1 MPSPRF
7 PACTSSFTILTS
19 TPIGAGRTNFTFS
32 VRVTPPREK
41 WPGLESAISSPV
53 EVTSIKVVAQPP
65 WSAPT
70 LLQKGS
76 VTGEIFGDR
85 FKVHGHFPW
94 ILRAWWLENLDAER
108 WRGKQLFAQCKSCAA
123 VQIIQYQFKYGASC
137 HAARFNSYTQQICID
152 DAIIV
157 HEQNDSSESPHHC
170 LPGEFPQDNADA
182 AERDDNI
189 LTVEEAPQQVDNAL
203 QRPPRTRT
211 EKAKASNVNQ
221 TVTYTAHAIDNLA
234 DVVDTLNISSS
245 ATISYASSHSN
256 GSASF
261 VKENSIS
268 ESDINFIV
276 SVKVTNELPINP
288 TQLEFRPLDGLEPDQ
303 FSEVYGDCFIAG
315 FLEGGAFSAIV
326 SIKVQDKNKISRVKM
341 AAEMQLSATK
351 YFQPLSGAMAD
362 SENQDI
368 WTDTEL
374 SVSVTWSGGGSIKKP
389 KASWDLPTII
399 QAANDFPT
407 QVSKYPQ
414 RTQAILMSYNSVRSF
429 HEFNAKAPRPFVVLD
444 YPSQSYIPP
453 TFSIYIGTFGNSD
466 NNGISCASSVPDEM
480 NMINKYVSR
489 PSFLP
494 QLGEN
499 QGGNFPRVTNTF
511 YSTASSTSPDGQ
523 VGLPIPNNTVESSDA
538 VENTITNDTWGQMKP
553 NRSCMPAPRFI
564 ASANL
569 SLLSMVYNA
578 LLLKCCFRRTKKVKF
593 RTPRESSN
601 QEYPIRQDQVA
612 VMPGATTSP

>member
-1 MPSPRF
+1 M
-7 PACTSSFTILTS
+7 L
-19 TPIGAGRTNFTFS
+19 
-32 VRVTPPREK
+32 
-41 WPGLESAISSPV
+41 ISS
-53 EVTSIKVVAQPP
+53 
-65 WSAPT
+65 
-70 LLQKGS
+70 
-76 VTGEIFGDR
+76 
-85 FKVHGHFPW
+85 
-94 ILRAWWLENLDAER
+94 
-108 WRGKQLFAQCKSCAA
+108 
-123 VQIIQYQFKYGASC
+123 
-137 HAARFNSYTQQICID
+137 ARFNSYTQQICID

-157 HEQNDSSESPHHC
+157 HEQNGSSESPHHC
-170 LPGEFPQDNADA
+170 LPGEFPPDNADA

-189 LTVEEAPQQVDNAL
+189 LSVEEAPQPVDNSL
-203 QRPPRTRT
+203 QRSPRTRT

-389 KASWDLPTII
+389 KVEDKLLFSFREPIADLKLFQASWNLPTII
-399 QAANDFPT
+399 QAANDFPA

-429 HEFNAKAPRPFVVLD
+429 HEFNAKATRPFVVLD
-444 YPSQSYIPP
+444 YRLC
-453 TFSIYIGTFGNSD
+453 G
-466 NNGISCASSVPDEM
+466 
-480 NMINKYVSR
+480 
-489 PSFLP
+489 
-494 QLGEN
+494 
-499 QGGNFPRVTNTF
+499 
-511 YSTASSTSPDGQ
+511 
-523 VGLPIPNNTVESSDA
+523 
-538 VENTITNDTWGQMKP
+538 
-553 NRSCMPAPRFI
+553 
-564 ASANL
+564 
-569 SLLSMVYNA
+569 
-578 LLLKCCFRRTKKVKF
+578 KCHF
-593 RTPRESSN
+593 
-601 QEYPIRQDQVA
+601 
-612 VMPGATTSP
+612 

>member
-1 MPSPRF
+1 MKARSVVVLVVVKIDGSFLTVCTVHQNGSEYPSY
-7 PACTSSFTILTS
+7 
-19 TPIGAGRTNFTFS
+19 
-32 VRVTPPREK
+32 E
-41 WPGLESAISSPV
+41 
-53 EVTSIKVVAQPP
+53 
-65 WSAPT
+65 
-70 LLQKGS
+70 
-76 VTGEIFGDR
+76 
-85 FKVHGHFPW
+85 
-94 ILRAWWLENLDAER
+94 
-108 WRGKQLFAQCKSCAA
+108 
-123 VQIIQYQFKYGASC
+123 
-137 HAARFNSYTQQICID
+137 RFNSYTQQICID

-170 LPGEFPQDNADA
+170 LPGEFPPDNADA

-189 LTVEEAPQQVDNAL
+189 LTVEEAPQPVDNSL
-203 QRPPRTRT
+203 QRSPRTRT

-399 QAANDFPT
+399 QAANDFPA

-429 HEFNAKAPRPFVVLD
+429 HEFNAKAPRPFPELYTADLLSAFIAYKSLWKFISKIIKNPDLYQAKEVTDKIPNPIDSDPISLNQAKIDCRKGMTMILD
-444 YPSQSYIPP
+444 E
-453 TFSIYIGTFGNSD
+453 IYIGTSGNSD
-466 NNGISCASSVPDEM
+466 NNGLSCASSVPDEM

-538 VENTITNDTWGQMKP
+538 VENTTTNDTWGQMKP
-553 NRSCMPAPRFI
+553 NRSCIPAPRFI

-569 SLLSMVYNA
+569 SLLSMVCHA

-593 RTPRESSN
+593 RTPIESSN

>member
-1 MPSPRF
+1 M
-7 PACTSSFTILTS
+7 
-19 TPIGAGRTNFTFS
+19 
-32 VRVTPPREK
+32 
-41 WPGLESAISSPV
+41 
-53 EVTSIKVVAQPP
+53 
-65 WSAPT
+65 T
-70 LLQKGS
+70 LLAPYTSLMRIGQG
-76 VTGEIFGDR
+76 
-85 FKVHGHFPW
+85 
-94 ILRAWWLENLDAER
+94 
-108 WRGKQLFAQCKSCAA
+108 
-123 VQIIQYQFKYGASC
+123 
-137 HAARFNSYTQQICID
+137 FNSYTQQICID

-157 HEQNDSSESPHHC
+157 HEQNGSSESPHHC
-170 LPGEFPQDNADA
+170 LPGEFPPDNADA

-189 LTVEEAPQQVDNAL
+189 LSVEEAPQPVDNSL
-203 QRPPRTRT
+203 QRSPRTRT

-389 KASWDLPTII
+389 KASWNLPTII
-399 QAANDFPT
+399 QAANDFPA

-429 HEFNAKAPRPFVVLD
+429 HEFNAKATRPFVVLD
-444 YPSQSYIPP
+444 YRLCELYTADLLSAFIAYKSLWKLISKIIKNPDLYQAKEVTDKIPNP
-453 TFSIYIGTFGNSD
+453 IDSDPISLNQAKIDCRKGMTMILDETKTLARKPHLGMIDEHGTVRQLPCGYASELSARLPIYIGTSGNSD
-466 NNGISCASSVPDEM
+466 NNGLSCASSVPDEM

-538 VENTITNDTWGQMKP
+538 VENTTTNDTWVQMKP
-553 NRSCMPAPRFI
+553 NRSCIPAPRFI

-569 SLLSMVYNA
+569 SLLSMVCHA

>member
-1 MPSPRF
+1 MKARSVVVLVVKIDGSFLTVLTSKSPRVSISIQVQKPGAIAPF
-7 PACTSSFTILTS
+7 ITS
-19 TPIGAGRTNFTFS
+19 
-32 VRVTPPREK
+32 
-41 WPGLESAISSPV
+41 
-53 EVTSIKVVAQPP
+53 KV
-65 WSAPT
+65 
-70 LLQKGS
+70 
-76 VTGEIFGDR
+76 FGDDVTR
-85 FKVHGHFPW
+85 PLHVS
-94 ILRAWWLENLDAER
+94 DAN
-108 WRGKQLFAQCKSCAA
+108 C
-123 VQIIQYQFKYGASC
+123 
-137 HAARFNSYTQQICID
+137 ARFNSYTQQICID

-157 HEQNDSSESPHHC
+157 HEQNGSSESPHHC
-170 LPGEFPQDNADA
+170 LPGEFPPDNADA

-189 LTVEEAPQQVDNAL
+189 LSVEEAPQPVDNSL
-203 QRPPRTRT
+203 QRSPRTRT

-389 KASWDLPTII
+389 KVEDKLLFSFREPIADLKLFQASWNLPTII
-399 QAANDFPT
+399 QAANDFPA

-429 HEFNAKAPRPFVVLD
+429 HEFNAKATRPFPELYTADLLSAFIAYKSLWKLISKIIKNPDLYQAKEVTDKIPNPIDSDPISLNQAKIDCRKGMTMILD
-444 YPSQSYIPP
+444 E
-453 TFSIYIGTFGNSD
+453 IYIGTSGNSD
-466 NNGISCASSVPDEM
+466 NNGLSCASSVPDEM

-538 VENTITNDTWGQMKP
+538 VENTTTNDTWVQMKP
-553 NRSCMPAPRFI
+553 NRSCIPAPRFI

-569 SLLSMVYNA
+569 SLLSMVCHA